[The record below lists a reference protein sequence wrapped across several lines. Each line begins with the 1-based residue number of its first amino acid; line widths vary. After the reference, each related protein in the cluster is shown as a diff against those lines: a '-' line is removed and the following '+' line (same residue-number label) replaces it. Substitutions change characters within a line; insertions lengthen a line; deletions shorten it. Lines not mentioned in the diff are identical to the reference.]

1 MNSCL
6 KVINLKKNFHTIKGE
21 IKAIENISFEIAPGE
36 IIGIVGSS
44 GCGKSTLL
52 NILAGL
58 EQKTDGI
65 INSDNLKISYMLQSD
80 ALLPWLNVLENA
92 TIGLKIQNKLNK
104 ENIDYV
110 KNLIESFGLKDFTYE
125 IPKNLSGGM
134 KQRVACI

>member
-110 KNLIESFGLKDFTYE
+110 KNLIESFGLKDFMYE